1 MSQLVK
7 NVVLITGAS
16 SGIGKE
22 LAQLFAKDGRDL
34 VLVARNEVELKKTA
48 KDLSDKFG
56 ISTFVIPKDLS
67 ISSAPDEILEEL
79 KKLELNV
86 DVLVNN
92 AGFGSYGAFVKTD
105 LKTSIEMIQV
115 NVTALTHLTW
125 LILPQ
130 MIKNGKGKV
139 LNVASLAAFPPGPYM
154 NVYYSTKAYVL
165 SFSVAL
171 NEELKGTGVS
181 VTVLCPGPTDT
192 NFQKRI
198 GLTSAETFSLKSA
211 TAQKVALIGYK
222 GLNKGKLIVIPGFIN
237 KLTAFALRFI
247 PKKTAAH
254 FVAIG
259 QISRK

>member
-1 MSQLVK
+1 MK
-7 NVVLITGAS
+7 DVVLITGAS

-22 LAQLFAKDGRDL
+22 LAQLFAKEGRDL
-34 VLVARNEVELKKTA
+34 VLVSRNESELRKIS

-56 ISTFVIPKDLS
+56 ISAFIIPKDLS
-67 ISSAPDEILEEL
+67 MPSAPDEIFDEL
-79 KKLELNV
+79 KKMELNV
-86 DVLVNN
+86 DVLVND
-92 AGFGSYGAFVKTD
+92 AGFGSYGAFIKTD
-105 LKTSIEMIQV
+105 LKTSLDMIQV

-125 LILPQ
+125 LLVSP

-181 VTVLCPGPTDT
+181 VTALCPGPTDT

-198 GLTSAETFSLKSA
+198 GLTSAETFSIKSMSV
-211 TAQKVALIGYK
+211 QKVAFMGYK
-222 GLNKGKLIVIPGFIN
+222 GLKKGKLIVLPGFVN
-237 KLTAFALRFI
+237 KITAFALRFI
-247 PKKTAAH
+247 PKSTAAH